1 MNDSLFS
8 TKDIV
13 KCLIVAGLIYSILK
27 MIPAEQMNNKDII
40 ASTDAVILKIK
51 FDLFFLPISLKMR
64 KLSSRA
70 RKIIL

>member
-1 MNDSLFS
+1 
-8 TKDIV
+8 
-13 KCLIVAGLIYSILK
+13 
-27 MIPAEQMNNKDII
+27 MNNKDTI
-40 ASTDAVILKIK
+40 AKIDALSLKIK